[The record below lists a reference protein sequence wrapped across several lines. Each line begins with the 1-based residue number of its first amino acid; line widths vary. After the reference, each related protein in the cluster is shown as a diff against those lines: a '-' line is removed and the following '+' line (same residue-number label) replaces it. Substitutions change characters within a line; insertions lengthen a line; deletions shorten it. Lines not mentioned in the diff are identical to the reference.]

1 MIFKES
7 KSIFLQVAER
17 ICEEIVGGVYQE
29 EGRIPSVREYSTLV
43 EVNVNTA
50 MRSYDYLQQQ
60 GIIYN
65 KRGIGYFVSA
75 DAKATIVRMRRAQ
88 FIEQELPEVFRQM
101 RLLGITIEELKSL
114 YEKSESE
121 SPHSD

>member
-65 KRGIGYFVSA
+65 KRGIGYFVSP
-75 DAKATIVRMRRAQ
+75 DAKTTIIRMRRAQ

-101 RLLGITIEELKSL
+101 RMLGITMEELTRL
-114 YEKSESE
+114 YEEYGREK
-121 SPHSD
+121 